1 MTDNVAGASSAREDG
16 STVEQV
22 AGQAREQAGQLGE
35 RIQATARD
43 QVDQRSTQAG
53 EKVSSLAGDMRSV
66 GDQLQSNGNEDG
78 AKIANQVA
86 ERAERAGSYLSE
98 ADGARI
104 LGDVEDLGRRQ
115 PWLAL
120 AGGIALGVVAARFL
134 KASSSQRYQSR
145 SAPRPAGADQYPR
158 PQAGFDSPGYGTAP
172 LPLDRAPEHPA
183 PTPVGFG
190 GDA

>member
-1 MTDNVAGASSAREDG
+1 MTDNVAGASSAPEEG

-35 RIQATARD
+35 RIQAAARD

-66 GDQLQSNGNEDG
+66 RDQLQSNGNDSG

-86 ERAERAGSYLSE
+86 ERAERAGSYLSD

-104 LGDVEDLGRRQ
+104 LGDVEELGRRQ

-120 AGGIALGVVAARFL
+120 AGGVALGVVAARFL

-145 SAPRPAGADQYPR
+145 GAPKPAGADRYPST
-158 PQAGFDSPGYGTAP
+158 QVGFDSSGYGTAP
-172 LPLDRAPEHPA
+172 PTLDRAPEHSA
-183 PTPVGFG
+183 HTPVGLG

>member
-1 MTDNVAGASSAREDG
+1 MTDDVAGASSAPDDG
-16 STVEQV
+16 SAVEQV
-22 AGQAREQAGQLGE
+22 AGQAREQAGQLSE
-35 RIQATARD
+35 RIQAAACD

-66 GDQLQSNGNEDG
+66 GDQLQSNGNESG
-78 AKIANQVA
+78 AKIASQVA
-86 ERAERAGSYLSE
+86 ERAERAGGYLRE

-104 LGDVEDLGRRQ
+104 LDDVEDLGRRQ

-120 AGGIALGVVAARFL
+120 AGGIALGIVAARLL

-145 SAPRPAGADQYPR
+145 GAPMPAGADRYPS
-158 PQAGFDSPGYGTAP
+158 PQAGPESSGHGAAP
-172 LPLDRAPEHPA
+172 ATLDRPA
-183 PTPVGFG
+183 VPSARTPVGLG

>member
-1 MTDNVAGASSAREDG
+1 MTDNVAGASSAQDEG

-22 AGQAREQAGQLGE
+22 AGQAREQAGQLSE
-35 RIQATARD
+35 RIQAAARD

-66 GDQLQSNGNEDG
+66 GDQLQSNGNDSG

-86 ERAERAGSYLSE
+86 ERAERAGGYLSD

-120 AGGIALGVVAARFL
+120 AGGIALGVVAARVL

-145 SAPRPAGADQYPR
+145 TAPKPAAADRYPS
-158 PQAGFDSPGYGTAP
+158 PQAGFDSSGYGTAP
-172 LPLDRAPEHPA
+172 PTLDRATEHSA
-183 PTPVGFG
+183 RTPVGLG